1 MDLMSL
7 LKTRRTYRRF
17 DERRPVAPEAVADM
31 AEALRLS
38 FSAGNLQ
45 PLRAVFV
52 TDPAQAAA
60 IFPHVHFAAALPRE
74 LGTPKP
80 GERPT
85 MVVALIYDDSRK
97 SRWVDTD
104 AGIAL
109 ANLTLAAWHH
119 GVGSCIMDNI
129 DRRALAAVLELP
141 ASMVIHSAVALGYPT
156 HRATVVAPGPD
167 GSLQYYLDANR
178 DYFVPKREVDEIV
191 MRDRWTDERQTYRD
205 FEKNIQLI

>member
-60 IFPHVHFAAALPRE
+60 IFPHVHFA
-74 LGTPKP
+74 
-80 GERPT
+80 
-85 MVVALIYDDSRK
+85 VA
-97 SRWVDTD
+97 
-104 AGIAL
+104 
-109 ANLTLAAWHH
+109 
-119 GVGSCIMDNI
+119 
-129 DRRALAAVLELP
+129 LP
-141 ASMVIHSAVALGYPT
+141 ASMVIHSAVALGYPA
-156 HRATVVAPGPD
+156 HRSTVVTPGLD

-191 MRDRWTDERQTYRD
+191 MKDRWEG
-205 FEKNIQLI
+205 

>member
-17 DERRPVAPEAVADM
+17 DESRPVAAEAVADM
-31 AEALRLS
+31 AAALRLS
-38 FSAGNLQ
+38 SSAGNLQ
-45 PLRAVFV
+45 PLRAIFV
-52 TDPAQAAA
+52 TDRAQAAA
-60 IFPHVHFAAALPRE
+60 IFPHLHFAAALPKA
-74 LGTPKP
+74 LGTPGP

-85 MVVALIYDDSRK
+85 MVVALIYDSSRK

-129 DRRALAAVLELP
+129 DRKALAAVLELP
-141 ASMVIHSAVALGYPT
+141 EPMAIHSMVALGYPA
-156 HRATVVAPGPD
+156 HRSTVVAPGPD

-191 MRDRWTDERQTYRD
+191 MWDRWTDERQTGRD
-205 FEKNIQLI
+205 LEKTPD

>member
-1 MDLMSL
+1 MDLIAL
-7 LKTRRTYRRF
+7 LQTRRTYRRF
-17 DERRPVAPEAVADM
+17 DESHPVAAEAVADM

-38 FSAGNLQ
+38 SSARNLQ
-45 PLRAVFV
+45 PLRAIFV
-52 TDPAQAAA
+52 TDRAQAAA
-60 IFPHVHFAAALPRE
+60 IFPHVHFAAALPKA
-74 LGTPKP
+74 LGTPRP

-85 MVVALIYDDSRK
+85 MYVALIYDGSCK

-129 DRRALAAVLELP
+129 DREALAAVLELP
-141 ASMVIHSAVALGYPT
+141 GPMAVHSVVALGYPT
-156 HRATVVAPGPD
+156 HRSTVVTPGPD

-178 DYFVPKREVDEIV
+178 DYFVPKRDVDEIV
-191 MRDRWTDERQTYRD
+191 MRDRWTD
-205 FEKNIQLI
+205 K